1 MKLWRFFTFLF
12 PPPGLWGAS
21 TTPPFGHRLPRSSGC
36 SGGSAT
42 LTERSDNPACKIP
55 ISNTYLGQNTTT
67 SEASEQ
73 NAFLLRQIRVQQARD
88 EHPSAGGSQR
98 SREESRAALQGGV
111 PPPARGPCLP
121 LQSTHIPCQLQKHAG
136 CSACVKRHPS
146 RPLPPT
152 PHLFHLPDVYAAA
165 VASLK

>member
-12 PPPGLWGAS
+12 PRPGLWGAS

-55 ISNTYLGQNTTT
+55 VSNTYLGQNTTT

-73 NAFLLRQIRVQQARD
+73 NAFLLHRIRARQARD

-111 PPPARGPCLP
+111 PPPSRGTLP
-121 LQSTHIPCQLQKHAG
+121 APAEHPHPLPAAETCGMLCMRQTSPEPSPSTHSTFISSPQCICG
-136 CSACVKRHPS
+136 RCSKS
-146 RPLPPT
+146 
-152 PHLFHLPDVYAAA
+152 
-165 VASLK
+165 